1 MKKIHSKYYS
11 IDPDKLT
18 EQQARDE
25 LDELAELLAYHDR
38 LYEDAEPEITDAVYD
53 VLRIRNSEIENFFPH
68 IVRPDSP
75 SNKVGAPSSEKFQK
89 IKHEIPMLSLRNAFS
104 YEDAASEPIRMINRE
119 IRMKF
124 IAIDFETANPDL
136 SSICQIGTV
145 TFEDGKASEK
155 WQTLINPEDFFYPS
169 NISIHGIDEK
179 MVQNAPTFPQIFDT
193 LCNLLSGQVV
203 VCHTHFDR
211 AALSRVV
218 DKYQLSQINCTW
230 LDTAKVARRAWKQ
243 FTQRGYGLKNIAE
256 MLGIEFQHHNAEEDA
271 WAAGEILLRA
281 ISETGLNLEDWLIR
295 VKGPIC
301 SKTTEKMDRNVD
313 PEGQLSGEVMVF
325 TGALSIPRRE
335 AADLA
340 VKFGCEVAN
349 SVNKNTTIL
358 VVGDQDI
365 NRLAG
370 HKKSSKHRKTEDF
383 ISKGKAIKIL
393 KESDF
398 FMLIEDFTEQNN

>member
-1 MKKIHSKYYS
+1 
-11 IDPDKLT
+11 
-18 EQQARDE
+18 
-25 LDELAELLAYHDR
+25 
-38 LYEDAEPEITDAVYD
+38 
-53 VLRIRNSEIENFFPH
+53 
-68 IVRPDSP
+68 
-75 SNKVGAPSSEKFQK
+75 
-89 IKHEIPMLSLRNAFS
+89 
-104 YEDAASEPIRMINRE
+104 
-119 IRMKF
+119 MKF

-136 SSICQIGTV
+136 SSICQVGTV
-145 TFEDGKASEK
+145 TFQDGKVLER

-179 MVQNAPTFPQIFDT
+179 MVQNAPVFPQIFDT
-193 LCNLLSGQVV
+193 LRNLLSGQIV

-340 VKFGCEVAN
+340 VKFGCEVAS

>member
-1 MKKIHSKYYS
+1 
-11 IDPDKLT
+11 
-18 EQQARDE
+18 
-25 LDELAELLAYHDR
+25 
-38 LYEDAEPEITDAVYD
+38 
-53 VLRIRNSEIENFFPH
+53 
-68 IVRPDSP
+68 
-75 SNKVGAPSSEKFQK
+75 
-89 IKHEIPMLSLRNAFS
+89 
-104 YEDAASEPIRMINRE
+104 
-119 IRMKF
+119 MKF

-136 SSICQIGTV
+136 SSICQVGTV
-145 TFEDGKASEK
+145 TFQDGKVLER

-179 MVQNAPTFPQIFDT
+179 MVQNAPIFPQIFDT
-193 LCNLLSGQVV
+193 LCNFLSGQVV

-218 DKYQLSQINCTW
+218 DKYQLSRINCTW

-340 VKFGCEVAN
+340 VKFGCEVAS